1 MTVAQTGQNL
11 PATASQYAYS
21 DEDDDGLGDLSTADL
36 VIPRLKIVGK
46 EALFQDTLSNEQFP
60 VVEVVILGLIKQRI
74 LWHPTVDKDDKPMC
88 KSNDFAIGVPTL
100 ADNPANKLFPWKSSN
115 FTPEAAQ
122 INPTLPTGQQLDTNG
137 HKVLPCGA
145 CKFKE
150 WDTHP
155 NGGKPWC
162 NELHTLPVMYRK
174 PAEPN
179 AEVNPWT
186 LAILQFKSS
195 GLGASKKYLSNFKRA
210 NQAPFT
216 AITRISLQLQSRGDT
231 IYSTPILQRVGDTD
245 KVDWPEYS
253 ESYRSVRDYARQLP
267 RPNDPTDNDSDG
279 APAEQMGAN
288 VWGPAVIQQTALAQG
303 AAPVTESSV
312 AHPVAEPVQAT
323 EPDPAPE
330 PEAPAAQAA
339 PTPPPAPAPAAP
351 APVAQAP
358 VAPPTPAPAAQA
370 PTPPAAPAPAATPA
384 ADPNALPF

>member
-11 PATASQYAYS
+11 PATASQYAYT

-46 EALFQDTLSNEQFP
+46 EAVFQDTLSNEQFA
-60 VVEVVILGLIKQRI
+60 VIEVVILGLIKQRI

-100 ADNPANKLFPWKSSN
+100 EGNPPNKLFPFKQSN
-115 FTPEAAQ
+115 FTLEAARV
-122 INPTLPTGQQLDTNG
+122 NPTLPTTGQTLDTNG
-137 HKVLPCGA
+137 HPVLPCGA

-174 PAEPN
+174 PAEPG
-179 AEVNPWT
+179 AEPNPWT
-186 LAILQFKSS
+186 LAILTFKSS
-195 GLGASKKYLSNFKRA
+195 GLSASKKYLSNFKRA

-216 AITRISLQLQSRGDT
+216 AITQVSLQIQSRGDT
-231 IYSTPILQRVGDTD
+231 IYSTPILKRIGDTN

-267 RPNDPTDNDSDG
+267 RQNDPTDNDSDST
-279 APAEQMGAN
+279 PVEQLGAN
-288 VWGPAVIQQTALAQG
+288 AWGPPVVQQTALAQG
-303 AAPVTESSV
+303 AAPVTESAV
-312 AHPVAEPVQAT
+312 ATPVQEPVQAT
-323 EPDPAPE
+323 EPEPTSAPE
-330 PEAPAAQAA
+330 PKPQAPVQQASPPPPPPPAPA
-339 PTPPPAPAPAAP
+339 PTPPPAPASAAPAAAP
-351 APVAQAP
+351 AP
-358 VAPPTPAPAAQA
+358 
-370 PTPPAAPAPAATPA
+370 PA